1 MNPPLSPYLSLRP
14 SYLLLLSGLMTL
26 LIGYADFASGYGW
39 RLSVLY
45 LLPIALATWGYGLRA
60 GLSAGAAA
68 SLLWLISFESSNFY
82 KNQALFFWEGGA
94 LLAGFAT
101 DAWLV
106 SRLRAALNRADSR
119 FTKVIE
125 EMPAAVCVLDDKDE
139 LAYANNEMVQCAQ
152 KSSLAPIPWIR
163 HLVMERQESE
173 TGSSEYRLSIVSD
186 PDTRRIYLKHCG
198 TIPWTANSNA
208 MLYIFTDIT
217 EKQQAEQ
224 LQMKNR
230 EIMHHMARLTTL
242 SEAASTLAHEIN
254 QPLMSI
260 ATYTDACVRML
271 KQSEIHQPD
280 LYHALNRSHTQA
292 VKASAIV
299 QRLNDFIRDR
309 RPTGETGDLS
319 HAIEEVLT
327 LWQDEIKQK
336 KIKIN
341 YRPIE
346 QSAQVSMDKVLLA
359 QVLHNLIK
367 NAIEAMEH
375 TRELERV
382 IDVYAQQNDAQT
394 ITVIITDRGCG
405 ADPGLLDKLFEPFFT
420 TKSGGLGL
428 GLAICRSITESH
440 GGQLS
445 VRINAES
452 GLTFQ
457 LDLLLRSQPS

>member
-1 MNPPLSPYLSLRP
+1 MNPPLPSYLSLRP
-14 SYLLLLSGLMTL
+14 GYLLLLSALMTL
-26 LIGYADFASGYGW
+26 LIGYADFASGYGL
-39 RLSVLY
+39 RLSVFY

-60 GLSAGAAA
+60 GLIASAAA

-82 KNQALFFWEGGA
+82 KNQALFFWEGGV

-125 EMPAAVCVLDDKDE
+125 EMPAAVCVLDDIDE
-139 LAYANNEMVQCAQ
+139 LAYANNEMVLCAQ
-152 KSSLAPIPWIR
+152 KTGLAPMSWIR
-163 HLVMERQESE
+163 NLVMERQDSAVGTSE
-173 TGSSEYRLSIVSD
+173 HRLSIVAD
-186 PDTRRIYLKHCG
+186 PCTKRIYLKHSG
-198 TIPWTANSNA
+198 AIPWTASRNA

-230 EIMHHMARLTTL
+230 EIMHHIARLTTL

-309 RPTGETGDLS
+309 RPTGETGQLS
-319 HAIEEVLT
+319 NAIEEVLA
-327 LWQDEIKQK
+327 LWQDEINQH

-341 YRPIE
+341 YSPSD
-346 QSAQVSMDKVLLA
+346 QSALVAMDMVLLT
-359 QVLHNLIK
+359 QVLHNLIR

-375 TRELERV
+375 TQEPDRI
-382 IDVYAQQNDAQT
+382 IDVYVQQKNTQT
-394 ITVIITDRGCG
+394 LSVIITDRGCG
-405 ADPGLLDKLFEPFFT
+405 ADPELLDQIFQPFFT

-445 VRINAES
+445 AKLNPES

-457 LDLLLRSQPS
+457 LDIPLQGQPS